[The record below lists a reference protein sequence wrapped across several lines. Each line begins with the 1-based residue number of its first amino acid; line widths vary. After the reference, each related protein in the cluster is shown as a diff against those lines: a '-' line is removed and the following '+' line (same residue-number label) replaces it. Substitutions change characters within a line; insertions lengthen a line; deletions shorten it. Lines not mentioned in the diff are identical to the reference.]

1 MNNAG
6 DGITRRGFARLC
18 LNTAIT
24 LTAFLSGCAS
34 QLRSR
39 LPVACESEQ
48 PGTTEEYDY
57 IVVGSGAGGGPL
69 AANLARKGHKVLL
82 VEAGGAEKNPN
93 YRIPL
98 FHPLASED
106 PAFRW
111 DFFVRHF
118 KDYNLSRKDD
128 NFFPEYD
135 GVFYPRC
142 RPWAVARRTMR

>member
-1 MNNAG
+1 MNDAG
-6 DGITRRGFARLC
+6 DGITRRGFAKLC
-18 LNTAIT
+18 LNATIT
-24 LTAFLSGCAS
+24 LTAFLGGCAS
-34 QLRSR
+34 YLRSR
-39 LPVACESEQ
+39 PPVTCESGQ
-48 PGTTEEYDY
+48 PGATEEYDY

-82 VEAGGAEKNPN
+82 VEAGGAEENAN

-118 KDYNLSRKDD
+118 KDDALSRKDD
-128 NFFPEYD
+128 KFCPKYD
-135 GVFYPRC
+135 GVF
-142 RPWAVARRTMR
+142 